1 MADPCLLRHAR
12 IADAT
17 ADQGLL
23 VDLLIEHGRIAAIT
37 APGALPAD
45 GRAELDAADCAVLPG
60 LVNAHTHAH
69 GALARGAVPD
79 RISLEGFLARGPAL
93 NGGRSLID
101 IGLSARLSAVEL
113 LHRGCT
119 AAFDMAAELPVPTV
133 DGLLEV
139 AKAYQAVGLRAVVAP
154 MLADRSLYE
163 ADPALLASLPAE
175 LAQAATSVR
184 LPSAQ
189 TLLAVC
195 REAHQR
201 WPFDRTQ
208 IQLGLGPTIPLHCSD
223 ALLQGCAA
231 MSAEFGLPLQ
241 THLAESKLQALVAR
255 EQHGESPVRRLARL
269 GCLSERTSAAHSVW
283 LDDDDIALLA
293 QHRVVAVHN
302 PGSNLR
308 LGSGLAPL
316 RRLLQAGVRVGL
328 GTDASN
334 TGDGQ
339 NVFEAMRLAALL
351 SRLVGADWSQWLDA
365 EEAFALATQGSAQ
378 ALGLP
383 GSGRLE
389 VGAPADLVFI
399 SLAQPHFVPLRHL
412 LRQLVFAESGSGI
425 RRVMVNGR
433 TVLLDGRVL
442 GIDEAALRREAEAA
456 VARLQE
462 ATTAAREFAQALNP
476 WLAAYC
482 CAVGEQPFAIQ
493 RRLR

>member
-12 IADAT
+12 TADAT
-17 ADQGLL
+17 VDQGLL

-201 WPFDRTQ
+201 WQR
-208 IQLGLGPTIPLHCSD
+208 LRAG
-223 ALLQGCAA
+223 
-231 MSAEFGLPLQ
+231 Q
-241 THLAESKLQALVAR
+241 TH
-255 EQHGESPVRRLARL
+255 
-269 GCLSERTSAAHSVW
+269 
-283 LDDDDIALLA
+283 
-293 QHRVVAVHN
+293 
-302 PGSNLR
+302 
-308 LGSGLAPL
+308 
-316 RRLLQAGVRVGL
+316 
-328 GTDASN
+328 
-334 TGDGQ
+334 
-339 NVFEAMRLAALL
+339 
-351 SRLVGADWSQWLDA
+351 
-365 EEAFALATQGSAQ
+365 
-378 ALGLP
+378 
-383 GSGRLE
+383 
-389 VGAPADLVFI
+389 
-399 SLAQPHFVPLRHL
+399 
-412 LRQLVFAESGSGI
+412 
-425 RRVMVNGR
+425 
-433 TVLLDGRVL
+433 
-442 GIDEAALRREAEAA
+442 
-456 VARLQE
+456 
-462 ATTAAREFAQALNP
+462 
-476 WLAAYC
+476 
-482 CAVGEQPFAIQ
+482 
-493 RRLR
+493 